1 MQLIE
6 AALPQKIS
14 NLHTAR
20 IIDLT
25 VKLALCNRFYDAIFQ
40 RQIEQ
45 KFALLYSLHFHCFV
59 TKLYSAACCNIMSSY
74 FRKSLAHRVS
84 TPAPVC
90 VWCTDGHP
98 FSGQSSG
105 VS

>member
-25 VKLALCNRFYDAIFQ
+25 VKLALCNRFYDAIFS
-40 RQIEQ
+40 E
-45 KFALLYSLHFHCFV
+45 
-59 TKLYSAACCNIMSSY
+59 T
-74 FRKSLAHRVS
+74 
-84 TPAPVC
+84 
-90 VWCTDGHP
+90 
-98 FSGQSSG
+98 
-105 VS
+105 